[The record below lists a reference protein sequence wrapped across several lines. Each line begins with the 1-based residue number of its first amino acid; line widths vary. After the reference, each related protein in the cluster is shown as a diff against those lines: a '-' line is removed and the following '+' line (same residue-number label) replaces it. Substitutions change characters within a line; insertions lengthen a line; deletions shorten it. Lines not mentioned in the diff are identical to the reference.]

1 MSQDVLAAK
10 PRRRPGPTALISA
23 ALALIVVAASAA
35 LVILHR
41 QDQQADDAAR
51 RVLESAV
58 IGVSAVGVASDH
70 RIAVVLS
77 VTTGTSAKLVDAHV
91 TGDGWQAV
99 HDKGVGL
106 VRVVDCRAAPPMPT
120 GAQAVLELHGQRR
133 SVDLL
138 LDSSVFDVLRHTGR
152 EACGDVDAARALTL
166 KASGTVLVPGGLQ
179 LALVVTNRSAH
190 PVMLEAVSVGR
201 LHLRTSKRLPVRL
214 APRTT
219 LRTVVVVDARG
230 CGASAGVV
238 GLAIDGQGGP
248 AFLTVASADLPQLAA
263 HIRRARCP

>member
-1 MSQDVLAAK
+1 VSQDVLAAK